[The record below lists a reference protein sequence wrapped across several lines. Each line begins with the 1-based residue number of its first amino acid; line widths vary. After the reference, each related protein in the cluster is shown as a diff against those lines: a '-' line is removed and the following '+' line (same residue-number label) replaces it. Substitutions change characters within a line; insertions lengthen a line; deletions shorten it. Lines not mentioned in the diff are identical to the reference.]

1 MSARWFSKGRSAA
14 ATADPIAEAA
24 AMASGA
30 LGRALTTIRGVR
42 SPTRSEAERLAA
54 AEGAEEIAPP
64 RRRRIED
71 VAAEAEA
78 AMARLGGG

>member
-1 MSARWFSKGRSAA
+1 MSVSWFAKGRSRA
-14 ATADPIAEAA
+14 ATVEAIEESARAAQAEI
-24 AMASGA
+24 
-30 LGRALTTIRGVR
+30 GRALTTMRGVR

-54 AEGAEEIAPP
+54 AEEADEIAP

-78 AMARLGGG
+78 AMARLAST